1 MKSARCQ
8 QTPCRLTR
16 YQEHSFD
23 MITGTVNNPTP
34 KVPVTLYKIREFI
47 YIYIYKYN
55 TLFHNSTI
63 PFVCCGVD
71 MNEG

>member
-1 MKSARCQ
+1 MISARCQ

-47 YIYIYKYN
+47 SIYIYIYIN
-55 TLFHNSTI
+55 IILCSIILPSRLFAAGSI
-63 PFVCCGVD
+63 
-71 MNEG
+71 